1 MLFLPIGLI
10 GIIRW
15 AVWLLKKAVGASYRP
30 DMPDELTPSSV
41 DVSVVIPVYNEDPEI
56 FAIALDSW
64 LRDRPRE
71 IVAVIDVTDRACAKI
86 FEDRARTASEV
97 HLQLITVSVEGKRP
111 ALARGIEEARG
122 EILALV
128 DSDTIWEPGA
138 LPKLVAPFA
147 DPEVG
152 GVTCRQR
159 VYKPRTL
166 ADRLMDLMLDI
177 RYEDEMRFLGR
188 LGQGFSCLS
197 GRTAVYRR
205 SALVPIVPEMLNE
218 TFWGRSVMSGEDKRL
233 TYLLQSRGHRT
244 RYQASAIVYTSGP
257 GSLIT
262 LMKQRIRWTR
272 NSWRADLRALSQG
285 WLWRRRPMLA
295 LYLVD
300 RIVSSFTVLISPMIV
315 GLAIY
320 LEAWLVAGAVPLWWL
335 GTRAIKAA
343 PYLRSRPLDFWM
355 VPVYVLA
362 SFASGLI
369 KIYALM
375 TLNTQGWLTRGHA
388 TASPRL
394 LPRLA
399 QGVWGL
405 ALTGGAIS
413 ALALGVVAYARAF

>member
-15 AVWLLKKAVGASYRP
+15 AVWLFKKAVGVSYRP
-30 DMPDELTPSSV
+30 DRPDELSPSPV
-41 DVSVVIPVYNEDPEI
+41 EVSVVIPVYNEDPEI

-71 IVAVIDVTDRACAKI
+71 IIAVIDVTDRACAKI
-86 FEDRARTASEV
+86 FEDRARTTSEV

-138 LPKLVAPFA
+138 LQKLVAPFA

-188 LGQGFSCLS
+188 IGQGLSCLS
-197 GRTAVYRR
+197 GRTTVYRR

-233 TYLLQSRGHRT
+233 TYLLQSRGHKT
-244 RYQASAIVYTSGP
+244 RYQSSAIVYTSGP
-257 GSLIT
+257 GSLVT

-285 WLWRRRPMLA
+285 WLWKRRPMLA

-300 RIVSSFTVLISPMIV
+300 RIISSFTVLIAPMIV

-320 LEAWLVAGAVPLWWL
+320 LEAWFVAGAVPLWWL

-343 PYLRSRPLDFWM
+343 PYLRSRPLQLWM

-362 SFASGLI
+362 SFASGVI

-375 TLNTQGWLTRGHA
+375 TLNTQGWLTRGH
-388 TASPRL
+388 TKASQPL

-399 QGVWGL
+399 QGAWGL
-405 ALTGGAIS
+405 ALTGGALS
-413 ALALGVVAYARAF
+413 ALAFGVIVYARAF